1 MTRAVNSKS
10 MPVAGATMALVL
22 LTALNFVNYIDRYL
36 IFPVEG
42 LVQKEF
48 GVSDS
53 QLGSLTLWFFIAY
66 MFAAPLTG
74 WMGDRYKRK
83 PLIVGGAI
91 FFSTIT
97 LLTATVHSFAAL
109 MIRHAA
115 LGVGEASFGIFGA
128 AVLADFYPARERNRV
143 LTIFYIAIPVG
154 AAIGYGM
161 GGWLGQA
168 HGWRFPFYVNAVPG
182 LIVAGLIW
190 LLMKEPVRGG
200 SESKTTAIAKTRVMG
215 LFVNP
220 AYLFAVLGMAMVVF
234 SLGGISAWV
243 PLFLNRF
250 GGYSVAQAG
259 LMVGGVTA
267 VSGLL
272 GTVVGGWAAH
282 RWLKKNY
289 RALYLISAW
298 SALLGVAPAVLA
310 FFGPR
315 WAMLPGIGVSLFC
328 IMLGSGPLNAAI
340 VNSVGAAIRS
350 TAIAVELFAIHALG
364 DMPSPKLIGM
374 VSDASNLRIGLALTL
389 VTLLIASGV
398 LFLGAK
404 HAPPLPESKPA

>member
-1 MTRAVNSKS
+1 MNHQAKPGRI
-10 MPVAGATMALVL
+10 AGGTTALVL

-36 IFPVEG
+36 IFPVAG
-42 LVQKEF
+42 MVQKEF

-53 QLGSLTLWFFIAY
+53 QLGSLTLWFFVTY
-66 MFAAPLTG
+66 MIAAPLTG

-91 FFSTIT
+91 FFSVVT

-128 AVLADFYPARERNRV
+128 AVISDFYPPEERNRV

-154 AAIGYGM
+154 AAMGYGM

-168 HGWRFPFYVNAVPG
+168 YGWRVPFYVNAVPG
-182 LIVAGLIW
+182 LIVAALIW
-190 LLMKEPVRGG
+190 MLMKEPVRGG
-200 SESKTTAIAKTRVMG
+200 SEGKSGVAKGSAWRA
-215 LFVNP
+215 LFANP
-220 AYLFAVLGMAMVVF
+220 AYVYATLGMALVVF

-250 GGYSVAQAG
+250 GGYSVSRAG
-259 LMVGGVTA
+259 LMVGAVTA
-267 VSGLL
+267 GAGLL
-272 GTVVGGWAAH
+272 GTITGGWMAH
-282 RWLKKNY
+282 RWLKTNR

-298 SALLGVAPAVLA
+298 SAMLGVVPALVA

-340 VNSVGAAIRS
+340 VNSVNAGIRS
-350 TAIAVELFAIHALG
+350 TALAIELFAIHALG

-374 VSDASNLRIGLALTL
+374 VSDRANLRIGLALTL
-389 VTLLIASGV
+389 VTLLMAAGV
-398 LFLGAK
+398 LFVGARY
-404 HAPPLPESKPA
+404 APAMQERGEA